1 MPQFLYRLQP
11 ARIDML
17 TGGPTEREARI
28 ISEHFAYLKRL
39 TEQGTVLMAGR
50 TLAADE
56 RCFGIVVLVAPS
68 AEDAEAIMNNDP
80 AVMERV
86 MGAELFPYRIALW
99 SSRGPPKDDG
109 RTNPV

>member
-11 ARIDML
+11 ARIAML

-50 TLAADE
+50 TLATDE
-56 RCFGIVVLVAPS
+56 RCFGIVVLMAPS
-68 AEDAEAIMNNDP
+68 ADEAEAIMHDDP
-80 AVMERV
+80 AVKEEIMS
-86 MGAELFPYRIALW
+86 AELFPYRVALW

-109 RTNPV
+109 P